1 MEIKLLKQL
10 CEAPG
15 LPGAEEPV
23 GEIIISDFVVEW
35 IGSSSQTK
43 LS

>member
-15 LPGAEEPV
+15 LPGAEDPV
-23 GEIIISDFVVEW
+23 REIAISNLKEALDHHLEY
-35 IGSSSQTK
+35 GQ
-43 LS
+43 